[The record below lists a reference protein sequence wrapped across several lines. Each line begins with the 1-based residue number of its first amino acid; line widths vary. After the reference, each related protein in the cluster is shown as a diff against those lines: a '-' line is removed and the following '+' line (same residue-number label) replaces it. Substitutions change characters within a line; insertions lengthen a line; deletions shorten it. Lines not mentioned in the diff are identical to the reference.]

1 MEDVAMGDVQ
11 ADAAVPA
18 GVDVIHPDNEF
29 EFEEVATSVEER
41 FRRAYDADKVGT
53 AKVESQME
61 YTLVS
66 LGWWLVIKR
75 LGLAL
80 WIGKDKPAIQSGD
93 LLSITIRKRDLP
105 EQRK

>member
-1 MEDVAMGDVQ
+1 MISSRALPVLRPGQSRICVGSCARFG
-11 ADAAVPA
+11 
-18 GVDVIHPDNEF
+18 EF
-29 EFEEVATSVEER
+29 AFEEVATSVEER

-61 YTLVS
+61 FTLVS

-80 WIGKDKPAIQSGD
+80 WIGKDKPAIESGD

-105 EQRK
+105 VQ

>member
-11 ADAAVPA
+11 A
-18 GVDVIHPDNEF
+18 GTELPDSRDMALREF

-41 FRRAYDADKVGT
+41 FRRVYEGDKVGS
-53 AKVESQME
+53 AMVESQMA
-61 YTLVS
+61 YTEVS

-80 WIGKDKPAIQSGD
+80 WIGKDKPAIESGD
-93 LLSITIRKRDLP
+93 LLRINIRKCER
-105 EQRK
+105 

>member
-1 MEDVAMGDVQ
+1 MGDVQ
-11 ADAAVPA
+11 AGTAL
-18 GVDVIHPDNEF
+18 PDSSHTNALSEF

-41 FRRAYDADKVGT
+41 FSRAYDANKVAN

-61 YTLVS
+61 YKEVS
-66 LGWWLVIKR
+66 LGWWLVIRR

-80 WIGKDKPAIQSGD
+80 WVSRDKPAIESGD

-105 EQRK
+105 GAKDGL